1 MQSTLNTEKKKK
13 GKEKR
18 ERARKQAKGYRHRK
32 GRGKN
37 KGTQREL
44 SAGVVS
50 KKKKGLETE
59 NLLFLPLV
67 SCRDCEVNGFEMEWV
82 YELVARSQEER
93 DRQDCFVNSDPLNFS
108 VNLKRNVSPLSGSY
122 SFPL

>member
-1 MQSTLNTEKKKK
+1 MNTEKKKK
-13 GKEKR
+13 EKKR
-18 ERARKQAKGYRHRK
+18 EREQESKQRATDTEKGGGKIKEHRESYQQGWLVK
-32 GRGKN
+32 
-37 KGTQREL
+37 
-44 SAGVVS
+44 